1 MLSGLAAA
9 YVVQALSPDAGFS
22 LAMRNTSLARRKS
35 ATGFTPP
42 WTIAMAGDGRSIAFV
57 QRKSSDESI
66 VFVSEGNRRVIP
78 SPPRFPLGVYGS
90 NERDV
95 PEAITRIRLTE
106 HGTIFATLSASFAG
120 AFMGVREE
128 TYIYANRRW
137 RQIVHPFPGRC
148 SQCPDNVVIAA
159 AQSPSYFALTSDF
172 EAHHPVAEG
181 MFESNPGLFVNTS
194 TVVVGQETK
203 QLGTGDVLA
212 MNGTFA
218 VGYVDAY
225 KHLTGIRALTATL
238 WRGTK
243 RTTLGLGVAFGVD
256 VNGDVV
262 GDDRTFWN
270 GSGHPVLWTGLHHQ
284 AQLMTVEG
292 SAYSIRNDVIVGAVN
307 GRAFGMSRTRGAR
320 SAHFFEQIS
329 DSRWHITTAFSIGS
343 NGRILALGRRGAG
356 GLRVL
361 SLSPS
366 LRRTK

>member
-225 KHLTGIRALTATL
+225 KHLTGIRALTAT
-238 WRGTK
+238 
-243 RTTLGLGVAFGVD
+243 
-256 VNGDVV
+256 
-262 GDDRTFWN
+262 
-270 GSGHPVLWTGLHHQ
+270 PGLHHQ